1 MQFDP
6 KLRQTYKKGNI
17 TALKLP
23 IFLFGKAKYKHGIIK
38 NVALR

>member
-6 KLRQTYKKGNI
+6 KLRQTYNKGNI
-17 TALKLP
+17 TVLKLP
-23 IFLFGKAKYKHGIIK
+23 IFLLGNAKYKNGIIK